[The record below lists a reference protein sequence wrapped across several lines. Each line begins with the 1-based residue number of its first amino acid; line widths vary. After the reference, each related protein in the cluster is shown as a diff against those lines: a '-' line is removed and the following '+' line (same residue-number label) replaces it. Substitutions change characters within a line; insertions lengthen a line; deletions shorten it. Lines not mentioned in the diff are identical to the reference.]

1 LPLASK
7 RRKKTGPKSPTEK
20 ALLRYL
26 KRSLWNDFPNP
37 KRIGCPSLE
46 ALERNA
52 NDPTHAD
59 ESVSKH
65 VGSCSPCYRAYSR
78 LLRQG
83 LARMRQKA
91 PRPNSKRRTQKKIK
105 KVVK

>member
-1 LPLASK
+1 MPLASK
-7 RRKKTGPKSPTEK
+7 RRKKTGRKSPTEK
-20 ALLRYL
+20 ALLGYMKQRL
-26 KRSLWNDFPNP
+26 SNDFPNP

-52 NDPTHAD
+52 KDPIHAD

-65 VGSCSPCYRAYSR
+65 VGHCSPCYRAYSR
-78 LLRQG
+78 LLREE
-83 LARMRQKA
+83 LACIRQQA
-91 PRPNSKRRTQKKIK
+91 PAHNSNRGTHKKIK

>member
-1 LPLASK
+1 MPLASK
-7 RRKKTGPKSPTEK
+7 RRKRTGRKSLSEE
-20 ALLRYL
+20 ALLGYL
-26 KRSLWNDFPNP
+26 KQRLSNDFPNP
-37 KRIGCPSLE
+37 KRIGCPPLE

-52 NDPTHAD
+52 KHPIHAD

-65 VGSCSPCYRAYSR
+65 VGHCSPCYRAYSR
-78 LLRQG
+78 LLRQE

-91 PRPNSKRRTQKKIK
+91 AQSNSKTHTQKKSK